1 MCCLMPTIRRA
12 SPEPHAGFD
21 LGQTERH
28 VTVMQCISRGL
39 SPGSHSSTIM
49 KKTLLAVA
57 ALCAMTSGA
66 AMAQQQDG
74 KWQVRVRAVNLDA
87 ANKGS
92 AADALSL
99 TVNDKVI
106 PELDISYYFT
116 PNFAAELIL
125 TYPQKHNVRAGATQ
139 IGTLKHLPP
148 TLLAQYHFTNFGAF
162 KPYVGAGINYTRF
175 SSVKD
180 TVGIDWDV
188 KRNSW
193 GGALQVGFDYALD
206 KNWSLNFDIKK
217 VYIDTD
223 VSVGGV
229 NQGKFKV
236 DPLLVGVGV
245 GYRF

>member
-1 MCCLMPTIRRA
+1 
-12 SPEPHAGFD
+12 
-21 LGQTERH
+21 
-28 VTVMQCISRGL
+28 
-39 SPGSHSSTIM
+39 M

-74 KWQVRVRAVNLDA
+74 NWQVRVRAVHLDS
-87 ANKGS
+87 ANKDSTGLG
-92 AADALSL
+92 LS
-99 TVNDKVI
+99 VNDKTI

-116 PNFAAELIL
+116 PNLAAELIL
-125 TYPQKHNVRAGATQ
+125 TYPQKHDVRSNGAK

-175 SSVKD
+175 SNVD
-180 TVGIDWDV
+180 ILNGVADV

-206 KNWSLNFDIKK
+206 KNWSLNFDVKK
-217 VYIDTD
+217 VYINTD
-223 VSVGGV
+223 VSAAGTKV
-229 NQGKFKV
+229 GKFKV
-236 DPLLVGVGV
+236 DPLLIGVGV